1 MKERTIEELRALQD
15 HYDEIERREDEEID
29 YTIPEE
35 KERKFLVQ
43 RIGEDYED
51 VSLMTANELI
61 NYIDMQDY
69 CSETFEIYEVTNF
82 GYVIHIHYV
91 GWQPMCLIEFA
102 NAEGEIVLTGYGTDH

>member
-1 MKERTIEELRALQD
+1 MAERTIEELRALQD
-15 HYDEIERREDEEID
+15 HFDEIERREDEEID
-29 YTIPEE
+29 YATPEV

-51 VSLMTANELI
+51 VSLMTASELI
-61 NYIDMQDY
+61 GYIDMQDI

-82 GYVIHIHYV
+82 GYVTPIHYV

-102 NAEGEIVLTGYGTDH
+102 NENGEIVLSGYGTDH

>member
-1 MKERTIEELRALQD
+1 MAERTIEELRALQD
-15 HYDEIERREDEEID
+15 HFDEIERREDEEID
-29 YTIPEE
+29 YTTSEV

-51 VSLMTANELI
+51 ASLMTASELI
-61 NYIDMQDY
+61 NYIDMQDIVT
-69 CSETFEIYEVTNF
+69 ETFEIYEVTNF
-82 GYVIHIHYV
+82 GYVTPIHYV